1 MKRKEFLNLTQFV
14 TCNFFKT
21 KKTGDIIK
29 YRGCGCV
36 IKLSENIITDNRK
49 KVLVVA
55 GNSVI
60 RLELLKKVFEKL
72 KEQNT
77 EYTIYTGIHNDPDI
91 ECVEKGV
98 ASYILN
104 KCDCILAVGGGSVLD
119 CAKMIALRISNP
131 DKSIFQMTNPIM
143 PLKKSIPLYIA
154 PTTAGS
160 GSEITMYAV
169 ITDNDSK
176 KKLPILTDKFLP
188 LCIALDP
195 VLSVSLPPE
204 ITAYTGMDA
213 LTHAI
218 EAYISTFSDT
228 FYDDTKNAPSACR
241 MIFEN
246 LPVACKDPF
255 NKEARLNM
263 LTASFKAGISF
274 RYAGVGYVH
283 SLSHRLGEMYGIP
296 HGYANAVLLPEI
308 LKMYLPKIE
317 NKLSA
322 LACHCGF
329 TTKKYIIRYNAELFI
344 NKIISLNKETGIKN
358 KLPEINEKDFDE
370 IIKRTQKEAKLL
382 GCPVILSDEQI
393 RTILINISN

>member
-1 MKRKEFLNLTQFV
+1 MKKNNFLNPIQFM

-21 KKTGDIIK
+21 KKTGNILK
-29 YRGCGCV
+29 YRGYGCV
-36 IKLSENIITDNRK
+36 IKLCENIIMDNRK
-49 KVLVVA
+49 KVLIVA

-72 KEQNT
+72 KEQNID
-77 EYTIYTGIHNDPDI
+77 YAIYTGIHNDPDT
-91 ECVEKGV
+91 ECVENGV

-104 KCDCILAVGGGSVLD
+104 KCDCVLAVGGGSVID

-131 DKSIFQMTNPIM
+131 EKSVFQMTNPIL

-160 GSEITMYAV
+160 GSEITMFAV
-169 ITDNDSK
+169 ITDNKRK

-188 LCIALDP
+188 SCISLDP
-195 VLSVSLPPE
+195 ALCLSLPQN
-204 ITAYTGMDA
+204 ITAYTGIDA
-213 LTHAI
+213 LTHAV

-228 FYDDTKNAPSACR
+228 FYEDTKNAPSACR

-246 LPVACKDPF
+246 LPVAYKDPG

-263 LTASFKAGISF
+263 LTASFKAGISI

-283 SLSHRLGEMYGIP
+283 SLSHRLGELYGMS
-296 HGYANAVLLPEI
+296 HGYANAILLPEV
-308 LKMYLPKIE
+308 LKMYMPKIE

-322 LACHCGF
+322 LAYHCGF
-329 TTKKYIIRYNAELFI
+329 TQKKYTTRYNAELFI
-344 NKIISLNKETGIKN
+344 NEIIKLNKEIGIKN
-358 KLPEINEKDFDE
+358 KLPEINENDFDE
-370 IIKRTQKEAKLL
+370 IIKRTQKEAKLI

-393 RTILINISN
+393 KTILLNISE